1 MKIDH
6 SWLSISE
13 AARRFKITTEQIL
26 HLGITGKLK
35 LSFDWVVCKIESD
48 TLNLSN
54 ISIFEFVTID
64 DIYYCPERK
73 ANFESLIPIPEPEH
87 KNAPLLRLA
96 TLTED
101 QLALINKNGEV
112 SITRAILSIHD
123 CIDMNLPQSVETMI
137 YPKVSTKDIVVKL
150 SDIIEYENI
159 AIGKV
164 PVKTSKPESS
174 KELDNQVKLIGLL
187 CKAVLFTGPKN
198 LNKDGE
204 PIVKN
209 IAIHLST
216 FIPVDMDDTG
226 IGYESIRKKISAGLS
241 KLDPKNY

>member
-1 MKIDH
+1 MKTDH
-6 SWLSISE
+6 SWLSIYE

-48 TLNLSN
+48 TIYHKTL
-54 ISIFEFVTID
+54 SIFEFMTID

-101 QLALINKNGEV
+101 QLALINKNGEA
-112 SITRAILSIHD
+112 SITRAMLSIHD
-123 CIDMNLPQSVETMI
+123 CIDINLPQGVETLI
-137 YPKVSTKDIVVKL
+137 YPKISTKDIVAKL

-164 PVKTSKPESS
+164 PVKTSKPEST

-187 CKAVLFTGPKN
+187 CKAVLSTGPRN

-204 PIVKN
+204 PIAKN
-209 IAIHLST
+209 IANYLST
-216 FIPVDMDDTG
+216 FIPADMDDTG
-226 IGYESIRKKISAGLS
+226 IGYESIRKKISAGLR
-241 KLDPKNY
+241 KIDPKNY